1 MFYIAALF
9 IIVAIPA
16 YFRCSPQLNQVG
28 IQEITSVSDCDN
40 LLLVTCKNSCGRMY
54 GEYNTGALSY
64 SGTSYYS
71 AQGAVLYT
79 VNDNYCTTNGQ
90 SVFGEYSF
98 SASRIGSADD
108 LTLLPTT
115 LVFFSQQECMENCN
129 LVGIRGPWYIGSYP
143 YDIGVV
149 DCSCTK
155 VPECSCDSA
164 NTETAVEFAVTDA
177 ETCKKSYAGFLDVT
191 RPTPYAL
198 PITPGSKYAC
208 PLVECVGV
216 LNELLVCDSAV
227 STIGVIGGYL
237 SILYSFLSV
246 LFAFILSWK
255 SEHECVCSH
264 DEYNNELELEKVA

>member
-1 MFYIAALF
+1 M
-9 IIVAIPA
+9 
-16 YFRCSPQLNQVG
+16 
-28 IQEITSVSDCDN
+28 SDCDN

-64 SGTSYYS
+64 SGASYHS

-98 SASRIGSADD
+98 SASRSMDPQTTIVDPVNGY
-108 LTLLPTT
+108 LRPTT
-115 LVFFSQQECMENCN
+115 AVFFSQQECMETCSAVEIGDEWCW
-129 LVGIRGPWYIGSYP
+129 VGGCFPSGYP
-143 YDIGVV
+143 IVASV
-149 DCSCTK
+149 NCSCTK

-164 NTETAVEFAVTDA
+164 NIETQRKDFAVTDA
-177 ETCKKSYAGFLDVT
+177 ESCKKSYAGFLDVID
-191 RPTPYAL
+191 L
-198 PITPGSKYAC
+198 DSVIGPGKSSWYPQPSYKYAF
-208 PLVECVGV
+208 PIDKCVGV
-216 LNELLVCDSAV
+216 MNELLVCDSAV

-246 LFAFILSWK
+246 LFAFVLSWK